1 MEDMLLTLNKWAGT
15 EGIDYADPEWGISYC
30 FKWLV
35 PKLEYREILLVPRPT
50 KTQSWSCWIGR
61 FGIGRGTMPE
71 SVVEGEETPALAL
84 CLAIEKLIGVEMKL
98 NPDFEPLRKSF
109 NELMRVSEA
118 LKRKEVEFR
127 LSVYK
132 HYIFTGYINKN

>member
-1 MEDMLLTLNKWAGT
+1 
-15 EGIDYADPEWGISYC
+15 
-30 FKWLV
+30 
-35 PKLEYREILLVPRPT
+35 
-50 KTQSWSCWIGR
+50 
-61 FGIGRGTMPE
+61 
-71 SVVEGEETPALAL
+71 
-84 CLAIEKLIGVEMKL
+84 MKL

-132 HYIFTGYINKN
+132 RYTFKGYINKN